1 MRPSPLRPDTRRS
14 TTPTTAVTSVAP
26 RRGSSG
32 STAARPSPTRTR
44 TGSGTRSATTIWR
57 CTEMHESVLAAGQ
70 FSLQLNFLSPLINGI
85 ANGAAYGLLGLGLVL
100 LYKSNRIFNFAQ
112 GEFATV
118 AAIVTYVFYSGTGAL
133 PKLPFLVAA
142 LLGLVGS
149 VGVAMLTER
158 LVIRPMFDR
167 AKVILVV
174 GTVGVALLLIG
185 LEGLM
190 PYPKTQSLPSIS
202 DVLRIQ
208 PFVTRVDD
216 VAILDQDVAKVVML
230 ALLAIGAFVFFRY
243 TATGTAILAVSQ
255 DATAARVVGISVE
268 RISLISWGIAG
279 LLGGIAGIL
288 LTVAPQ
294 GTVTPG
300 AFTGTTLTVAFAA
313 AVLGGMN
320 SLPGAFVG
328 GLSLGLIEAFAQ
340 VDSAF
345 VPGLKSVQ
353 NGQAEVAV
361 FIVLLVVL
369 LFRPRGLLGQEA

>member
-1 MRPSPLRPDTRRS
+1 
-14 TTPTTAVTSVAP
+14 
-26 RRGSSG
+26 
-32 STAARPSPTRTR
+32 
-44 TGSGTRSATTIWR
+44 
-57 CTEMHESVLAAGQ
+57 MHESILASD
-70 FSLQLNFLSPLINGI
+70 FSAQLNLISPLINGI

-118 AAIVTYVFYSGTGAL
+118 GAIVTYVFYAGTGAL
-133 PKLPFLVAA
+133 PKLPFFVAA

-149 VGVAMLTER
+149 VAVAMLTER

-185 LEGLM
+185 LEGLL
-190 PYPKTQSLPSIS
+190 PYPKTQSLPTIS

-208 PFVTRVDD
+208 PFVTRIDD
-216 VAILDQDVAKVVML
+216 VAILDQDVAKVVIL
-230 ALLAIGAFVFFRY
+230 ALLAVAAFVFFRY

-268 RISLISWGIAG
+268 RISLISWSIAG
-279 LLGGIAGIL
+279 LLGGVAGIL
-288 LTVAPQ
+288 LAVPPA

-300 AFTGTTLTVAFAA
+300 AFTGTTLTVAFSA
-313 AVLGGMN
+313 AVLGGMT

-328 GLSLGLIEAFAQ
+328 GLSLGLIEAFANA
-340 VDSAF
+340 DSSF
-345 VPGLKSVQ
+345 VPLLSRVQ
-353 NGQAEVAV
+353 NGQAELAV
-361 FIVLLVVL
+361 FLVLLVVL
-369 LFRPRGLLGQEA
+369 MFRPRGLLGQEA